1 MYLPT
6 AISLGIASM
15 AGGQI
20 TKTLDY
26 YNMTLMLGSILMTVG
41 AGLITT
47 FIPATTP
54 KSWISY
60 QVIYGIG
67 IGLTFQPPFI
77 GVQTVFHDSIVPRA
91 LVMLSFAQMFGG
103 IVILSVAQN
112 VFLNR
117 LAANLANRVPRM
129 DSAATLSKGA
139 LGIVGAFPERYR
151 ERVLISYNGSL
162 VQVFYI
168 ALGLTCVVAVS
179 SLGMEWKSVKGRE
192 DDGEDEK
199 KISDGPQNIA
209 GEENNEARE
218 VEDADGQ
225 AEQ

>member
-1 MYLPT
+1 
-6 AISLGIASM
+6 M

-26 YNMTLMLGSILMTVG
+26 YNMTLMLGSIIMTVG